1 MTTVLDSGP
10 ARRTGGAGW
19 LLIAT
24 TSAGVVNYGYA
35 LVLTHGLT
43 PAEYA
48 AFAAGQ
54 ALLIVRATVSGA
66 GIPWLL
72 ARELGRAPHDADRRA
87 VVTTFAFWTNIAV
100 GIVLTG
106 LVAGGVLLFG
116 SVGDAVVVAG
126 ASLLMSVGSTGMGFL
141 QGLGRM
147 ELIAVLF
154 ILEVLVKAGVGL
166 GLVFFAQLGATG
178 ALAGFLAGGVVLLA
192 PLPMF
197 RRLIR
202 RPAWRPTEASLLRS
216 AIRQTHLQANVA
228 VAAAGDTVLIAALG
242 LGAAG
247 GGPYQAASAL
257 GRVPLFA
264 SNAVATA
271 VFPQLGR
278 AGSVARKAAAL
289 RSYLLVGVLMTGAL
303 ITLPDGIRSALFPET
318 FDPVGRWLPYAAV
331 LGLAVGLLNLCVMFL
346 QADDWH
352 GGTAAYLAG
361 VVVGY
366 LGLIA
371 AAGLVRGVAGLAV
384 GAAAASLLA
393 VVALAVLPSVRPAV
407 RLLLTSRRTLRDSA
421 GLVVLVG
428 ALALVTNPV
437 LWLVLAVIAGLV
449 VLAAGFPE
457 LSPVRR
463 RS

>member
-1 MTTVLDSGP
+1 VTTVLESPP

-24 TSAGVVNYGYA
+24 TGAGIVNYGYA

-43 PAEYA
+43 PGEYA

-54 ALLIVRATVSGA
+54 ALLLVRATVSGA
-66 GIPWLL
+66 GIPWIL
-72 ARELGRAPHDADRRA
+72 ARELGRAPHDVDRRA
-87 VVTTFAFWTNIAV
+87 VVVTFAFWTNLVV
-100 GIVLTG
+100 GVLLTA

-116 SVGDAVVVAG
+116 SVRDAAVVAA
-126 ASLLMSVGSTGMGFL
+126 ASMVMSIGSTGMGFL
-141 QGLGRM
+141 QGIGRM
-147 ELIAVLF
+147 DLIAVLF
-154 ILEVLVKAGVGL
+154 TGEVLVKAAAGL
-166 GLVFFAQLGATG
+166 GLVFVAGLGATG
-178 ALAGFLAGGVVLLA
+178 ALAGFVAGSLVLLA

-202 RPAWRPTEASLLRS
+202 PPAWRSTEASLLR
-216 AIRQTHLQANVA
+216 AAVRQTHLQANVA
-228 VAAAGDTVLIAALG
+228 VAAAGDTVLIAVLG
-242 LGAAG
+242 LGAGG

-271 VFPQLGR
+271 AFPQLAR
-278 AGSVARKAAAL
+278 AGSAVRKAAAL

-303 ITLPDGIRSALFPET
+303 VTLPDGLRSALFPET
-318 FDPVGRWLPYAAV
+318 FDAVGRWLPYAAV

-352 GGTAAYLAG
+352 GGTAAYLTG
-361 VVVGY
+361 VVVAY

-371 AAGLVRGVAGLAV
+371 AAGVIAGVAGLAV

-393 VVALAVLPSVRPAV
+393 VVALAVLPSVRPAA
-407 RLLLTSRRTLRDSA
+407 RLLLTSRRTLRDTG
-421 GLVVLVG
+421 GLLVLIG
-428 ALALVTNPV
+428 ALAVVGNPV
-437 LWLVLAVIAGLV
+437 LWLVLAVVAGFV

-457 LSPVRR
+457 LSPIRR